1 MKIFDF
7 FRFKVLAGKPQR
19 VRKNM
24 ALSLL
29 AVACMF
35 LRRSNFV
42 TPLFARALFW
52 FCTSTVYAAFLFRD
66 MHFGDSKIIGIKR
79 FSLFSKNNDSRFA

>member
-19 VRKNM
+19 VRKNT

-29 AVACMF
+29 V
-35 LRRSNFV
+35 
-42 TPLFARALFW
+42 ARALFW

-66 MHFGDSKIIGIKR
+66 MHFGDIVKLLESNVLICCLKITTADLRKIGLKIWE
-79 FSLFSKNNDSRFA
+79 